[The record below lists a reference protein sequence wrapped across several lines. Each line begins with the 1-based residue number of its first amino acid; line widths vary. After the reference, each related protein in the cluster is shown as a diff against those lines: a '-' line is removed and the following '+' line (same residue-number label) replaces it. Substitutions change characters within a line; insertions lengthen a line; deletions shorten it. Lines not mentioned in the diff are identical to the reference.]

1 MSVGTTENYQQKE
14 NQYMIKILLSNLP
27 LMNCLDRGLFLYER
41 NSAELQRTTKRS
53 QFKKKKKN
61 EG

>member
-1 MSVGTTENYQQKE
+1 MSLGTTENYQQKE

-41 NSAELQRTTKRS
+41 NLAELQRTTKRS
-53 QFKKKKKN
+53 QLKKKN